1 MFGER
6 LLKVQLK
13 ETLSLEVTFVLPGAG
28 TPRSEILIGVVK
40 AGMDDLFIIGPPD
53 SQKYRNKCAILD
65 CFQCKLFIS
74 TALAASKS

>member
-1 MFGER
+1 MVCSPLFQVFGER

-40 AGMDDLFIIGPPD
+40 AGMDDLFVIGPPD
-53 SQKYRNKCAILD
+53 L
-65 CFQCKLFIS
+65 LFP
-74 TALAASKS
+74 AMERF